1 MKTYKQFKEEVEK
14 INEASLPWQGS
25 DIVGAAMEVGK
36 ALLPRS
42 VKKKIDRG
50 ARYADAKSKRADRLR
65 QAARDAQKAKE
76 SSQRSE
82 DEKKRRPG
90 EIWKTPTGFGAA
102 WPSRLGYSKTG
113 KLQVGY
119 FKTRQDAQDWI
130 RKGHKQKVDR
140 SRQTRSKGKSIKSGQ
155 TSR

>member
-42 VKKKIDRG
+42 VKKKLDRG

-76 SSQRSE
+76 SSQKSE
-82 DEKKRRPG
+82 DKKKRRPG
-90 EIWKTPTGFGAA
+90 EIWKTATGFGAA
-102 WPSRLGYSKTG
+102 WTSLYKGE
-113 KLQVGY
+113 LQIAY
-119 FKTRQDAQDWI
+119 FKNRQDAQEWI
-130 RKGHKQKVDR
+130 RRGHKQKLDR
-140 SRQTRSKGKSIKSGQ
+140 SKQTRSKGKSIKSG
-155 TSR
+155 